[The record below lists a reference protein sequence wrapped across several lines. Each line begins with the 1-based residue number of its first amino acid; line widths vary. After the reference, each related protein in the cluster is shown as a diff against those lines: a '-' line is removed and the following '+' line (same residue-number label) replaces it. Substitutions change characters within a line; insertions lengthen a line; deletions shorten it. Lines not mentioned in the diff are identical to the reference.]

1 MLKLKA
7 RVHKGRL
14 KLDEPYDAPEGTEV
28 DLAVIDDG
36 DSLDDADRARL
47 HAALAK
53 SDRETALGHVIP
65 ATKVLA
71 KARAK
76 RR

>member
-28 DLAVIDDG
+28 DLAVIDEG
-36 DSLDDADRARL
+36 DTLDDADRARL
-47 HAALAK
+47 HAALAA
-53 SDRETALGHVIP
+53 SQREIARGAVLP
-65 ATKVLA
+65 AAKVLA
-71 KARAK
+71 KLRAK
-76 RR
+76 RK